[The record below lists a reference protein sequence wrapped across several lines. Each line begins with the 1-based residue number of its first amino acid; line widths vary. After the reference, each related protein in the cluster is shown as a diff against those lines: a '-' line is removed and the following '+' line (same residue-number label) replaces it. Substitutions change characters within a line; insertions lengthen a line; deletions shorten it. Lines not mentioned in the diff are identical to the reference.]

1 MNINN
6 TSSVDY
12 YELIYECIEKHQTFM
27 NFVDLKVRSQI
38 EPDIDFA
45 ILKSI
50 LIAISVNH
58 PTKTTYELKQ
68 QQIRLAL
75 DWNRVDIV
83 KNFIMTNEEDWKV
96 RILFLKYI
104 FRLFEFLVY

>member
-1 MNINN
+1 
-6 TSSVDY
+6 
-12 YELIYECIEKHQTFM
+12 M

-75 DWNRVDIV
+75 DWNRVDMV